1 MVIVTFD
8 FGVNDVELT
17 APLDLVVDAA
27 LEVVVTFDFGAPD
40 VVDCVPEL
48 VPFFAEVVDPLEV
61 VLLDEDLVL
70 VMVCAVLPEMML
82 IVVTFGLAVVE
93 GVGNVALTVWLEVL
107 MVEDPEAVDGV
118 DLIVEANVLAIV
130 LIMVLNVLDT
140 TLIVV
145 ETVFSVLV
153 TVGSADLVT
162 FPSIVVV
169 VLLLTMVPLVVV
181 SLGGSDGGV
190 EA

>member
-1 MVIVTFD
+1 VFLDTGLDEVLA
-8 FGVNDVELT
+8 GVDDVELT
-17 APLDLVVDAA
+17 APVDLVVDAV
-27 LEVVVTFDFGAPD
+27 LEVVVK
-40 VVDCVPEL
+40 
-48 VPFFAEVVDPLEV
+48 VVDPLDPLKV
-61 VLLDEDLVL
+61 TLLDEDLVL
-70 VMVCAVLPEMML
+70 VKVCAVLPEMIL

-107 MVEDPEAVDGV
+107 IVEDPENVDAV

-130 LIMVLNVLDT
+130 LIMVLNELDT

-145 ETVFSVLV
+145 GTDFSVLV

-169 VLLLTMVPLVVV
+169 VLLLTIVPLVVV
-181 SLGGSDGGV
+181 GFDGSDGGV
-190 EA
+190 EG